1 MTVEKSGVVVLK
13 ETPALAVRERL
24 LSSLPCFAVSTSRQ
38 SLATALQASPC
49 ALVEQVSA
57 VYGQSLANDR
67 VTLGPKAV
75 CQAGDSAVERSTLS
89 EAPSK
94 TLPRFHSEPHD
105 SESASPAEQA
115 VGLGKKAR
123 AGREAVI
130 GRVADVNKELW
141 LILSMLLL
149 VGIMNYL
156 ITAQRMLLGL
166 YTLPTV
172 FSAYYYGRRHATLT
186 AFASI
191 LLVGIT
197 MYLSPQILSGKDV
210 SFLEETWW
218 CEITAWG
225 SILLVTAYAMGSL
238 YERNRAQLQELR
250 STYYGLLMILRN
262 FVSQDKYTENHCY
275 RVSLYASKI
284 AGYYGCNSQQV
295 EDIRAAAL
303 LHDIGKL
310 DISRELLYKAAR
322 FSMEESEKMK
332 EHVHKGLKM
341 LEPLEGPLGRVIPI
355 ILAHHDKYDGSGYHP
370 AEAENIPV
378 EARILSVADV
388 YDALVSDRPYR
399 KAMSPFEAKD
409 VIVRQAG
416 SEFDPTVVKA
426 FVRAFNKGQLEIPS
440 VIV

>member
-1 MTVEKSGVVVLK
+1 
-13 ETPALAVRERL
+13 
-24 LSSLPCFAVSTSRQ
+24 
-38 SLATALQASPC
+38 
-49 ALVEQVSA
+49 
-57 VYGQSLANDR
+57 
-67 VTLGPKAV
+67 
-75 CQAGDSAVERSTLS
+75 
-89 EAPSK
+89 
-94 TLPRFHSEPHD
+94 
-105 SESASPAEQA
+105 
-115 VGLGKKAR
+115 
-123 AGREAVI
+123 VI

-149 VGIMNYL
+149 IGIMNYL

-172 FSAYYYGRRHATLT
+172 FSAYFYGRRHATLT

-197 MYLSPQILSGKDV
+197 MYLSPQILSGKDA
-210 SFLEETWW
+210 SLMEETWW

-262 FVSQDKYTENHCY
+262 VVSQDKYTENHCY

-284 AGYYGCNSQQV
+284 AGYYGCNSRQV

-322 FSMEESEKMK
+322 FSLEESEKMK
-332 EHVHKGLKM
+332 EHVDKGLEM

-409 VIVRQAG
+409 VIVGQAG
-416 SEFDPTVVKA
+416 SGFDPNVVKA
-426 FVRAFNKGQLEIPS
+426 FVRAFNKGQLEIPG

>member
-24 LSSLPCFAVSTSRQ
+24 LSSLPSFAVSTSRQ
-38 SLATALQASPC
+38 SVKTASQKSPC

-75 CQAGDSAVERSTLS
+75 YQAGASAVERSTLS

-172 FSAYYYGRRHATLT
+172 FSAYFYGKRHATLT

-191 LLVGIT
+191 LLVGIM

-262 FVSQDKYTENHCY
+262 FVSQDKYTEN
-275 RVSLYASKI
+275 
-284 AGYYGCNSQQV
+284 GCNSQQV

-416 SEFDPTVVKA
+416 SEFDPNVVKA